1 MLNDSVFINRLAATA
16 IIGKD
21 AWNRPTPQPIS
32 VLVALSTD
40 FRHASATDNLKY
52 SLNYAVM
59 LRHVLEYLRQHEHH
73 NFKSLANIGER
84 VSDLLC
90 TTNPAAIDYHA
101 RVSVESAKSEIRA
114 SLVEYVLHRTRAG
127 APVAGRPDQYRV
139 NALRLLT
146 IIGVFTF
153 ERLQRQI
160 VDIDLTIDLVP
171 GQDAVIHEVIDEC
184 VRYVEASNFKTVETL
199 VRKIGQLVLQGR
211 ERVVAH
217 VDVRV
222 TKPNAISFTEGVGVT
237 LAMSGAEFEG
247 AAPVEIPN
255 ATAAAAAAAAATGAG
270 AAAAAATG
278 AATLMYTS
286 ADDSHIAAGRHTA
299 YIAFG
304 SNEGNAVKHITRAL
318 ALLASAGVAV
328 VATSSMYISKPMYET
343 SQRDFYNGAVK
354 VEFDAYSPHELL
366 AVLKRIEYEELGR
379 VKHSPNGPRTIDL
392 DILLYDDVV
401 LSTADLN
408 IPHILM
414 LERTFV
420 LQPLAELC
428 PPDMLHPVSAE
439 PIHLHLSQLWRSSP
453 ESAVQESPRLLRVVP
468 APRAP
473 MVFDPLRSSRPTV
486 VMGVL
491 NVTPDSFSDGGA
503 YGSPEEVVARA
514 RQMAADGATVLDIGG
529 ASTRPGAPQPSLQE
543 ELARVLPVVQAI
555 RRTAALEA
563 VLLSIDTY
571 RAEVAAQCLAAGAD
585 IINDVSM
592 GSQQMF
598 AVVARHGCPY
608 ILNHTRGTPQTM
620 GAHTAYAANTNE
632 DIVEYFEARETPA
645 TTNLVCGVSRE
656 LALQMLKA
664 FAAGVRK
671 WQLIVDPGIGFAK
684 DLAQNLHL
692 IRHAAFFKDYSVL
705 VNARRDGALVHSYV
719 SLQGLPTL
727 MGPSRKKFLGTLC
740 GEPVAS
746 ERVVSTGAAVMAC
759 IAQRADMVR
768 VHDVKEIKKVC
779 AVGDAI
785 YRDVY

>member
-1 MLNDSVFINRLAATA
+1 MYTTAEDS
-16 IIGKD
+16 
-21 AWNRPTPQPIS
+21 
-32 VLVALSTD
+32 
-40 FRHASATDNLKY
+40 
-52 SLNYAVM
+52 
-59 LRHVLEYLRQHEHH
+59 
-73 NFKSLANIGER
+73 R
-84 VSDLLC
+84 VS
-90 TTNPAAIDYHA
+90 
-101 RVSVESAKSEIRA
+101 A
-114 SLVEYVLHRTRAG
+114 S
-127 APVAGRPDQYRV
+127 
-139 NALRLLT
+139 
-146 IIGVFTF
+146 
-153 ERLQRQI
+153 
-160 VDIDLTIDLVP
+160 
-171 GQDAVIHEVIDEC
+171 
-184 VRYVEASNFKTVETL
+184 
-199 VRKIGQLVLQGR
+199 
-211 ERVVAH
+211 
-217 VDVRV
+217 
-222 TKPNAISFTEGVGVT
+222 
-237 LAMSGAEFEG
+237 
-247 AAPVEIPN
+247 
-255 ATAAAAAAAAATGAG
+255 
-270 AAAAAATG
+270 
-278 AATLMYTS
+278 
-286 ADDSHIAAGRHTA
+286 RHTA

-304 SNEGNAVKHITRAL
+304 SNEGNQIDHISRAL
-318 ALLASAGVAV
+318 ALLASAGIAV
-328 VATSSMYISKPMYET
+328 VATSSMYISKPMYDTNQE
-343 SQRDFYNGAVK
+343 DFYNGAVK
-354 VEFDAYSPHELL
+354 VEFDEYSPHELL
-366 AVLKRIEYEELGR
+366 AVLKRIEYDELGR

-392 DILLYDDVV
+392 DILLYDDIV

-439 PIHLHLSQLWRSSP
+439 PIHLHLGQLWRSSP
-453 ESAVQESPRLLRVVP
+453 EDAVQELAQLLRVVP
-468 APRAP
+468 AARAP
-473 MVFDPLRSSRPTV
+473 MVLDPLRSTRPTV

-514 RQMAADGATVLDIGG
+514 RQMVADGATVLDIGG
-529 ASTRPGAPQPSLQE
+529 ASTRPGAPQPSLEE
-543 ELARVLPVVQAI
+543 ELARVLPAVEAI
-555 RRTAALEA
+555 RRTDSLAA
-563 VLLSIDTY
+563 VLVSIDTY

-592 GSQQMF
+592 GSEAMF

-620 GAHTAYAANTNE
+620 GAHTAYPANTNE
-632 DIVEYFEARETPA
+632 DIVEYFEAQQTPD

-746 ERVVSTGAAVMAC
+746 TRVFSTGAAVMAC
-759 IAQRADMVR
+759 IEQRADMVR

-785 YRDVY
+785 YRDIY